1 MEESNMNQGAVPAS
15 HAVHASSLSKGEA
28 IPYLQI
34 DATTKKL
41 IVLAASFIAALMIAN
56 IVAIKT
62 VNVGFAN
69 VTAAIFFYPITFIM
83 ADTISEIWGRHVARR
98 AIWTGLLMNAVMV
111 GIFTLVIHM
120 PSAPFF
126 TNQKELEL
134 ILGGVPRIVLA
145 SLVAYSISQNLDVY
159 LFTKLREKTKG
170 RHLWLRTNVATI
182 LCQIIDTAIF
192 FSIAFI
198 GIMPLPDMIAATGV
212 EFGVKV
218 AMSIIGTPFIY
229 ALVRWVRRTAS

>member
-1 MEESNMNQGAVPAS
+1 MNQGASAAQS
-15 HAVHASSLSKGEA
+15 AVRGRSVTKREA
-28 IPYLQI
+28 IPYLKI
-34 DATTKKL
+34 DPSTKKL
-41 IVLAASFIAALMIAN
+41 IVLAASFISALMIAN

-69 VTAAIFFYPITFIM
+69 VTSAIFFYPITFIM

-98 AIWTGLLMNAVMV
+98 AIWTGLFMNVLMV
-111 GIFTLVIHM
+111 GIFTLVIQM

-126 TNQKELEL
+126 GNQKELEL

-159 LFTKLREKTKG
+159 LFTKLREKTNG

-192 FSIAFI
+192 FCVAFI
-198 GIMPLPDMIAATGV
+198 GIMPLPDMIAATTT

-229 ALVRWVRRTAS
+229 LLVRWVRGTTS